1 MIQKKIFGKP
11 IDTGAITAQVEQT
24 EQVRH
29 FDVSVE
35 EKRITFT
42 CPLSGED
49 VVYGLGETMGK
60 LNKRGGRYI
69 SFNTDTADHTDS
81 NPSIYASH
89 NLLIV
94 DGAEKFGVFFDTPAR
109 VTFEIDYRGSGQ
121 ILVICDTRD
130 LVLYQ
135 IENDS
140 PYAITRDLLRAIGPC
155 YLPPLWAFGYGQS
168 RFGYDKE
175 QDFRN
180 VAGSH
185 EENGIPLDYICMDID
200 YMEKF
205 KDFIIQRT
213 KTKK

>member
-168 RFGYDKE
+168 RFGYD
-175 QDFRN
+175 
-180 VAGSH
+180 
-185 EENGIPLDYICMDID
+185 
-200 YMEKF
+200 
-205 KDFIIQRT
+205 
-213 KTKK
+213 